1 MATVI
6 DALIVELS
14 LDPKLFTKGQ
24 KEAAAALLKTR
35 KAAEKEAKEIE
46 RSLDRA
52 SEGFDRLIRNAL
64 KLFAVFTTGRAVK
77 DFISDI
83 TASDAAVGRLAKS
96 LETTPEALTALGA
109 AVSRSGGSADAAA
122 GSFSK
127 LANSY
132 NEMKLT
138 GRSATYDM
146 LSRLQGATG
155 KVIRYGRD
163 TQRTLYDIA
172 DAAKAMSD
180 KAGVSFTTNL
190 LEQAG
195 LDPGTI
201 ALLVQGSD
209 KLREAQEK
217 VKRLGGVLSKQDT
230 ENAQRFSTAMHD
242 VGTISE
248 GLGRTIWTN
257 LSPAISEIIEKVI
270 KWYEANGEWLRSQIA
285 EKVKQLADYLRSIDW
300 NGIGQAI
307 KDFATGANEAAKAVG
322 GWKVVFEGLLGAWL
336 FTKLFA
342 LLRVLGLI
350 RLAITGSATPGI
362 FGSLLGALGI
372 GGTAAVGA
380 AVGTAIG
387 ADAAVPNAAKPG
399 VSNHWDDE
407 ASGAAGG
414 AGMGGVFR
422 RGGRWLKRKLGIG
435 GGGGAGGDAG
445 RDGIKLRHDNVH
457 PEVAAYIR
465 EAALKRGINPNVAL
479 GVADGEGL
487 GGSTPTHLTPGDFD
501 ANKNPTS
508 FGPFQMHRGGA
519 GSVGTEYEKASG
531 HKVDDPTYWK
541 EQIDFSLDWAKKHGW
556 SAWYGRAMHGIGE
569 REGLNYDPNA
579 SKQAGGNV
587 APTNGVGG
595 VEQNQ
600 GGATR
605 SQSVT
610 EALKG
615 QIAAAATATGVNA
628 EIFSGGQDESGPNRT
643 GSHRHDHG
651 NSADLKLY
659 TVGQDGKR
667 RYLDMT
673 NEADRVVMERF
684 IRESVK
690 AGANGV
696 GAGPGYMGGRTNM
709 HVGGGSPMTWGAGGA
724 SANAPEW
731 LRRAHQQG
739 MEDRLVAAA
748 AAAKAARQAPRPDAG
763 SKPEAAFDAARRAGA
778 AASVAQANAANAAVV
793 SRTSNDNR
801 SAQDNR
807 RYDETHLHNVNVYP
821 ANGTQSSIMAELK
834 QASKGGKAFA
844 AAADYGKA

>member
-6 DALIVELS
+6 DALVVTLG
-14 LDPKLFTKGQ
+14 LDPKEFTKGQ

-96 LETTPEALTALGA
+96 LETTPEALTALGG

-155 KVIRYGRD
+155 KVIHYGKD

-172 DAAKAMSD
+172 DAAKAMSE

-217 VKRLGGVLSKQDT
+217 VKRLGGVLSKADT

-307 KDFATGANEAAKAVG
+307 KDFATGANDAAKAVG

-435 GGGGAGGDAG
+435 GGASSEAGAATGTAGSLTALYEAEAKRAGIDPRILHGIRAGESLHSNSYDVKSDSKEDSYGPFQLNRRGGLGAEFEKETGLDLHDPKTIPAQTRWVAELIKKRGPGVLSQWYGYKGPRDADPSWGESGYTPSQDRKDIPAVNGAGGVDQRQGNAQHRTQGISDVLG
-445 RDGIKLRHDNVH
+445 R
-457 PEVAAYIR
+457 
-465 EAALKRGINPNVAL
+465 
-479 GVADGEGL
+479 
-487 GGSTPTHLTPGDFD
+487 
-501 ANKNPTS
+501 
-508 FGPFQMHRGGA
+508 
-519 GSVGTEYEKASG
+519 
-531 HKVDDPTYWK
+531 
-541 EQIDFSLDWAKKHGW
+541 QIS
-556 SAWYGRAMHGIGE
+556 
-569 REGLNYDPNA
+569 
-579 SKQAGGNV
+579 
-587 APTNGVGG
+587 
-595 VEQNQ
+595 
-600 GGATR
+600 
-605 SQSVT
+605 
-610 EALKG
+610 
-615 QIAAAATATGVNA
+615 AAAAAAGVNA
-628 EIFSGGQDESGPNRT
+628 EVFSGGQDPAHQY
-643 GSHRHDHG
+643 GSTRHNHG
-651 NSADLKLY
+651 NAADLKLY
-659 TVGQDGKR
+659 TTGPNGQK

-673 NEADRVVMERF
+673 NEADRVVMEKF

-696 GAGPGYMGGRTNM
+696 GAAPNYMGAHGI
-709 HVGGGSPMTWGAGGA
+709 HVGGGSPAAWGAGG
-724 SANAPEW
+724 STANAPEW
-731 LRRAHQQG
+731 VRRAHQQG

-748 AAAKAARQAPRPDAG
+748 AAAKAAKQAPMPDAPP
-763 SKPEAAFDAARRAGA
+763 KPEAAFDAARRAGA

>member
-6 DALIVELS
+6 DALVVELG
-14 LDPKLFTKGQ
+14 LDPKGFTKGQ
-24 KEAAAALLKTR
+24 KEAAAALVKTR
-35 KAAEKEAKEIE
+35 KSAEKEAKEIE

-64 KLFAVFTTGRAVK
+64 KLFAVFTTGRAIK

-83 TASDAAVGRLAKS
+83 TASDAALGRLAKS
-96 LETTPEALTALGA
+96 LETTPQALSALGG

-122 GSFSK
+122 NSFQR

-132 NEMKLT
+132 NELKLT

-146 LSRLQGATG
+146 LSRISGATG
-155 KVIRYGRD
+155 KVIRYGKD

-172 DAAKAMSD
+172 DAAKAMSEQS
-180 KAGVSFTTNL
+180 GVSFTTNI

-201 ALLVQGSD
+201 SLLIQGSE
-209 KLREAQEK
+209 KMREAQEK
-217 VKRLGGVLSKQDT
+217 VKRLGGVVSKQDT
-230 ENAQRFSTAMHD
+230 ENAQRFSTALHD

-270 KWYEANGEWLRSQIA
+270 KWYEANGEWLRSEIA
-285 EKVKQLADYLRSIDW
+285 EKVKMLADYLRSIDW
-300 NGIGQAI
+300 EAIGTGI
-307 KDFATGANEAAKAVG
+307 KEFASGANEAAKAVG
-322 GWKVVFEGLLGAWL
+322 GWKVVFEALLGAWL
-336 FTKLFA
+336 FTKLLA

-362 FGSLLGALGI
+362 FGSLVGALGI

-380 AVGTAIG
+380 AVGTAVG
-387 ADAAVPNAAKPG
+387 ADVAVPNAAKPG
-399 VSNHWDDE
+399 VTNHWDDE

-414 AGMGGVFR
+414 AGMGSVLR
-422 RGGRWLKRKLGIG
+422 RGGRWLKRKLGFG
-435 GGGGAGGDAG
+435 GGTSG
-445 RDGIKLRHDNVH
+445 RSVRPTSSNID
-457 PEVAAYIR
+457 PEVEAYIR
-465 EAALKRGINPNVAL
+465 EAAIKRGINPDTAV
-479 GVADGEGL
+479 GIADGEGL
-487 GGSTPTHLTPGDFD
+487 GGSTPNRLTPGDF
-501 ANKNPTS
+501 KNGVPTS
-508 FGPFQMHRGGA
+508 FGPFQMHRGGR
-519 GSVGTEYEKASG
+519 GSVGTEYENSSG
-531 HKVDDPTYWK
+531 HKVDDPAHWK
-541 EQIDFSLDWAKKHGW
+541 EQIDFSLDWAKKNGW
-556 SAWYGRAMHGIGE
+556 GAWYGRSKHGIGL
-569 REGLNYDPNA
+569 REGLDYNPGSSRQSAGDVA
-579 SKQAGGNV
+579 AKDGAGGI
-587 APTNGVGG
+587 
-595 VEQNQ
+595 EQRQ
-600 GGATR
+600 GGSIR
-605 SQSVT
+605 SQPIT
-610 EALKG
+610 DALKG
-615 QIAAAATATGVNA
+615 QISAAAAAAGVNA
-628 EIFSGGQDESGPNRT
+628 EIYSGGQDESGPNRT

-673 NEADRVVMERF
+673 NDADRVVMERF

-709 HVGGGSPMTWGAGGA
+709 HVGGGSPMAWGAGGA

-748 AAAKAARQAPRPDAG
+748 QAARTAKPPAAVP
-763 SKPEAAFDAARRAGA
+763 KPEAAFDAARRAGA
-778 AASVAQANAANAAVV
+778 MASVASANAASAMVA
-793 SRTSNDNR
+793 SRVSNDNR
-801 SAQDNR
+801 NTDNR
-807 RYDETHLHNVNVYP
+807 RYDETHLHNVSVYP
-821 ANGTQSSIMAELK
+821 ATGTQSSIMAELK
-834 QASKGGKAFA
+834 QAARGGKAFA
-844 AAADYGKA
+844 AEADYGKA